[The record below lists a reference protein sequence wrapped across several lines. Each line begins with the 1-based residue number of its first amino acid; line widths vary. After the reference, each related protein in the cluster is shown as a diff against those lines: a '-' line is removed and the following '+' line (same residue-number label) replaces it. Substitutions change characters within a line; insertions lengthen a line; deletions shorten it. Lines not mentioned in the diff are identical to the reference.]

1 MRRLFASFLVAGL
14 VLTLTAQSALAAKPI
29 HDKFVIDET
38 FTEEL
43 CGITVTTHVEVK
55 GNVLIFEDRLV
66 DLSLVRVTWTNDEGD
81 WLQLFIAGPVVVTEE
96 WNGDILTQTAHHKG
110 LHHRLRSSE
119 GIDRAT
125 FDRGQ
130 IIFKTV
136 IDFSDPEEPVLVSQ
150 DILFEAGPHPL
161 AHSTTDVFCEAV
173 IEALG

>member
-1 MRRLFASFLVAGL
+1 MRL
-14 VLTLTAQSALAAKPI
+14 VLRSLLLAIPVAALTVQVALAGGPM
-29 HDKFVIDET
+29 HDKFAVDAT
-38 FTEEL
+38 FQEEL
-43 CGITVTTHVEVK
+43 CGLTVTTHDQTN

-66 DLSLVRVTWTNDEGD
+66 DLSRVRVTWTNDEGD
-81 WLQLFIAGPVVVTEE
+81 WLELFIAGPVTVTEE
-96 WNGDILTQTAHHKG
+96 WNGDILTQTAHNAG
-110 LHHRLRSSE
+110 LHHRLRSSA
-119 GIDRAT
+119 GIDPKT

-130 IIFKTV
+130 ITFKTV